1 MPQTRSQK
9 AQQQESMINTQGIP
23 SQVPGQDS
31 YPTTFINK
39 SENSEKFPE
48 STKYDEKDVS
58 EWEFDGIVYLKDTD
72 EFIYDIFTGDNIGY
86 FDGVNILD
94 VEENGVWVLESTK
107 TEILPKEEV
116 HWPCSETELLKIRI
130 KQLKQELKSK
140 DSDIDHHLKV
150 LLNKDK
156 FIQQGENIRTHL
168 IEKLDTINSKYNKL
182 TNSYN
187 KIEVENKALNDTEQ
201 TVASVLGQSG
211 AVPEPEESEGV
222 EINGLVMTYSQ
233 ISEELTRKENVIRR
247 KDAKATRLINIIRL
261 KNLELANF
269 SNKMQEMST
278 YQCMLSS
285 NMKTLSDENL
295 AWKNYYA
302 YSTTEQSPNTTE
314 FTQHVHSTT
323 EQSPNTTEFT
333 QQGYRDRHFGPEAS
347 FPVSGLD
354 GQGTYQN
361 NISNSTNE
369 GTQLY
374 LDSEQ
379 SLPVPVN
386 NSVDSWGC

>member
-1 MPQTRSQK
+1 M
-9 AQQQESMINTQGIP
+9 
-23 SQVPGQDS
+23 
-31 YPTTFINK
+31 
-39 SENSEKFPE
+39 
-48 STKYDEKDVS
+48 
-58 EWEFDGIVYLKDTD
+58 
-72 EFIYDIFTGDNIGY
+72 
-86 FDGVNILD
+86 
-94 VEENGVWVLESTK
+94 
-107 TEILPKEEV
+107 
-116 HWPCSETELLKIRI
+116 
-130 KQLKQELKSK
+130 
-140 DSDIDHHLKV
+140 
-150 LLNKDK
+150 LNKDK

-187 KIEVENKALNDTEQ
+187 KIQMENKALNDTEQ

-211 AVPEPEESEGV
+211 AVPKQEESEEEV
-222 EINGLVMTYSQ
+222 EINGQVMTHSQ
-233 ISEELTRKENVIRR
+233 ISDELTRKENVIRR
-247 KDAKATRLINIIRL
+247 KDAKATRLINIIRQ

-302 YSTTEQSPNTTE
+302 YCNTEQTPNTTE
-314 FTQHVHSTT
+314 FTQQSCSTT

-333 QQGYRDRHFGPEAS
+333 QQEYRDPYFGPETS

-361 NISNSTNE
+361 NISLSISNE

-386 NSVDSWGC
+386 NTVDSWGC